1 MTSDNINFDKT
12 SGEWLSGEG
21 PESDIVI
28 SSRIRLAR
36 NINIFPFMARMD
48 VKQRSEL
55 EEFVRSRIMNL
66 TFPSKLTYYSLD
78 NATEMDLEYLVE
90 RHLISRD
97 LAQVEGAKAV
107 AIGEHEITS
116 IMINE
121 EDHLRIQTLLSGF
134 QLDRLWKLSDQVDD
148 ILDSVLPY
156 SFHPQFGYLTAC
168 PTNVGTGMRVSVMLH
183 LPGLAITN
191 QIEKVFYAVS
201 KISLAVR
208 GLYGEGSNASSDFY
222 QISNQITLGKTEEQL
237 LDNLKS
243 VIPQIIRYEREAR
256 QKLFHDD
263 RNNLED
269 KIFRAWGIMKNARVL
284 SLEECLEHMSTLRLG
299 VNLDILKDIPL
310 ASLNELFILSLP
322 AHLQKKSHLTL
333 NDLQKNKVRA
343 DHVREIFSK
352 L

>member
-1 MTSDNINFDKT
+1 MEINFTKT

-36 NINIFPFMARMD
+36 NINIFPFMARMNAT
-48 VKQRSEL
+48 QRQEL
-55 EEFVRSRIMNL
+55 EAFVRGKIEKL
-66 TFPSKLTYYSLD
+66 DFPSKLTYYRLD
-78 NATEMDLEYLVE
+78 DVSEMDLEYLVE

-97 LAQVEGAKAV
+97 LANMHGAKSV
-107 AIGEHEITS
+107 AIGEKEITS
-116 IMINE
+116 IMVNE

-134 QLDRLWKLSDQVDD
+134 QLDRLWSLTDEIDD
-148 ILDSVLPY
+148 VLDEVLPY

-183 LPGLAITN
+183 LPGLALTN

-243 VIPQIIRYEREAR
+243 VVPQIIRYEKEAR

-269 KIFRAWGIMKNARVL
+269 KIYRAWGIMKNARVL
-284 SLEECLEHMSTLRLG
+284 SLEECLDHMSTLRLG
-299 VNLDILKDIPL
+299 VNLKILDNVPIAK
-310 ASLNELFILSLP
+310 LNELFILSLP
-322 AHLQKKSHLTL
+322 AHLQKRADKTL
-333 NDLQKNKVRA
+333 NDLERNKVRA
-343 DHVREIFSK
+343 EHVREIFSK